1 MMKSWMNRFFA
12 RNLSAEQQTLLSQF
26 LSELQ
31 MPTGQTM
38 TDWLVDARQGVMGLS
53 LVFEVPYAAASLWP
67 QWRAEIQQAADCMG
81 VSIAGVDFVTKIVA
95 RQVQSALD
103 PIAGVTNIIAV
114 GSGKGGVGKSTT
126 SANLAIALAQEGAR
140 VGVLD
145 ADIYGP
151 SMPTLFGLVGKMPHS
166 VDGKTMEPLQAYG
179 VKVNSIG
186 FLVEADSPMIWR
198 GPVVTGS
205 LMQLIN
211 ETNWGTLDYLIVDL
225 PPGTGD
231 TQLTLAQKIPVAGA
245 VIVTTPQDLAM
256 IDARKGLKMFEKVAI
271 AVLGVVENM
280 SVHVCSQCGHVEPIF
295 GEGGGFKMAADFN
308 VPLLAAL
315 PLSLSIRMQ
324 ADAGQP
330 TVVSQP
336 QSVEAGLYR
345 QLAHAVGVALAKRPQ
360 SFANKFGKIE
370 VKVGNNV

>member
-1 MMKSWMNRFFA
+1 
-12 RNLSAEQQTLLSQF
+12 
-26 LSELQ
+26 
-31 MPTGQTM
+31 
-38 TDWLVDARQGVMGLS
+38 
-53 LVFEVPYAAASLWP
+53 
-67 QWRAEIQQAADCMG
+67 
-81 VSIAGVDFVTKIVA
+81 
-95 RQVQSALD
+95 
-103 PIAGVTNIIAV
+103 
-114 GSGKGGVGKSTT
+114 
-126 SANLAIALAQEGAR
+126 
-140 VGVLD
+140 
-145 ADIYGP
+145 
-151 SMPTLFGLVGKMPHS
+151 
-166 VDGKTMEPLQAYG
+166 MEPLQAYG

-271 AVLGVVENM
+271 SVLGVVENM

-295 GEGGGFKMAADFN
+295 GEGGGVKMAADFN